1 VAQALPPPAFPPLHA
16 IVDVDVCR
24 SAGWAPL
31 DLARALL
38 DGGARLIQLRAKTM
52 DSGPFLE
59 LADAAVRLA
68 TEAGGRIIVN
78 DRVDIAR
85 LSNAAG
91 VHVGQEDLPPVAAR
105 EQLGPD
111 AIVGYSTHSVPQI
124 EEALRQPL
132 SYLAV
137 GPIFGTRTKD
147 TGYSAVGLELVAA
160 AVRLAGGLPVVAIGG
175 ITLDNARSV
184 LDAGAASVAV
194 ISDLLATGDPADRT
208 RSYLQV
214 SC

>member
-1 VAQALPPPAFPPLHA
+1 VAPALPSLHA

-24 SAGWAPL
+24 NAGWAPI
-31 DLARALL
+31 DLVRALL

-59 LADAAVRLA
+59 LAEAAVQLA
-68 TEAGGRIIVN
+68 ATAGGHVIVN

-91 VHVGQEDLPPVAAR
+91 VHVGQEDLSPAHAR
-105 EQLGPD
+105 AQLGPD

-147 TGYSAVGLELVAA
+147 TGYSAVGLQLVAA
-160 AVRLAGGLPVVAIGG
+160 AVRLAGELPVVAIGG

-184 LDAGAASVAV
+184 FEAGATSVAV
-194 ISDLLATGDPADRT
+194 ISDLISTGDPAERT